1 MDCWECPPRPPLAYC
16 CYYWPLYRRR
26 CCCCCCCSSVITVY
40 PPDAPVYCTFALF
53 PIAIVAR
60 YAVAAAAYD
69 LIIRQSNHAADSTRS
84 LCSPGNCTNY
94 SSSTHSRWLAL
105 SRTLLLFAD
114 RIRWAPKIN
123 QNCFSLALLFVVGH
137 VLCTFRTSSFGWVVV
152 VILPTTPL
160 AQIDHLVDERVAI
173 H

>member
-1 MDCWECPPRPPLAYC
+1 MLLILRAPCARLATAQITLHPL
-16 CYYWPLYRRR
+16 
-26 CCCCCCCSSVITVY
+26 T
-40 PPDAPVYCTFALF
+40 
-53 PIAIVAR
+53 
-60 YAVAAAAYD
+60 
-69 LIIRQSNHAADSTRS
+69 
-84 LCSPGNCTNY
+84 
-94 SSSTHSRWLAL
+94 RWLAL